1 MTQST
6 IRIRLTSLL
15 DRLPAVVLAGCLL
28 LAASTS
34 ARAATA
40 NFDDLGLTPNTH
52 WNGPATNGVDVP
64 DPFGGPLPVHVGT
77 FNTGGIEFVNRFNHN
92 FGSWSGFAYSNHDD
106 TTTAGFEN
114 QFSAITGSGF
124 GIGADNYGVGFGF
137 SDVLNPNDP
146 AELAE
151 LPYLELPAGA
161 SIQGARITN
170 MTYAYLSM
178 LNGDAFSKKFGGA
191 LGSDPD
197 WFKLSI
203 YGTDE
208 SLLPLG
214 AVVEFYL
221 ADFRFP
227 NDADDYIVDTWSFV
241 DLSPLAAASRLYFN
255 LSSSDVGE
263 FGMNTPG
270 TFAIDNVLF
279 TPVPEPSSIVM
290 ACFGAALLG
299 LTWWRKKRRAQAAA

>member
-1 MTQST
+1 MTRST
-6 IRIRLTSLL
+6 TRIVLARLL
-15 DRLPAVVLAGCLL
+15 DRLALVVLAGLLL

-40 NFDDLGLTPNTH
+40 NFDDLGLSPNTH
-52 WNGPATNGVDVP
+52 WNGPTATGVDLP
-64 DPFGGPLPVHVGT
+64 DPFGGPLPVRVGT
-77 FNTGGIEFVNRFNHN
+77 FNTGGIEFVNRYNHN
-92 FGSWSGFAYSNHDD
+92 YGSWSGFAYSNRND
-106 TTTAGFEN
+106 TTTAGFGN

-124 GIGADNYGVGFGF
+124 GSGADNYGIGFGF
-137 SDVLNPNDP
+137 DDVLDPNNV
-146 AELAE
+146 AQLSE
-151 LPYLELPAGA
+151 LPYFELPAGA
-161 SIQGARITN
+161 TIQGARITN
-170 MTYAYLSM
+170 MTFAYLSM
-178 LNGDAFSKKFGGA
+178 LNGDGFSKKFGGT

-221 ADFRFP
+221 ADFRFA
-227 NDADDYIVDTWSFV
+227 NHADDYIVNTWAFV
-241 DLSPLAAASRLYFN
+241 DLSSLAGASRLYFN
-255 LSSSDVGE
+255 LSSSDVGT

-290 ACFGAALLG
+290 AGFGAALLG
-299 LTWWRKKRRAQAAA
+299 LTWWRKKRFLV